1 MLHKGEIKFD
11 LVFASR
17 NGTKWG
23 QRNSLRSLYLLQKR
37 LGLPASGW
45 HSLRHTMAH
54 NRLTGPRKKLT

>member
-45 HSLRHTMAH
+45 HSLRHTMAQIA
-54 NRLTGPRKKLT
+54 